1 MATYE
6 RAVKTYETVEINK
19 WIPIKTRPLTEEE
32 RELFGDKYDFMYE
45 GQLPED
51 GQDVLI
57 THQNGKVYADTFCNF
72 GTPYFETYCD
82 EGEVIAWQPFPKPY
96 KAPGAA
102 EPGKSK
108 KNRKCDNCAYY
119 QWTERTNKCNQCQD
133 YSHWIKKPGAAE
145 PEED

>member
-1 MATYE
+1 MVTYE
-6 RAVKTYETVEINK
+6 RAVKPYETVEINK

-57 THQNGKVYADTFCNF
+57 THQNGKVYADTFYIDEDV
-72 GTPYFETYCD
+72 YFETYCD

-96 KAPGAA
+96 KVPRAA
-102 EPGKSK
+102 VPGKSK
-108 KNRKCDNCAYY
+108 KNRKCEDCAYY
-119 QWTERTNKCNQCQD
+119 YWADSTDWCGPCQD
-133 YSHWIKKPGAAE
+133 YSNWIEKPRAAE